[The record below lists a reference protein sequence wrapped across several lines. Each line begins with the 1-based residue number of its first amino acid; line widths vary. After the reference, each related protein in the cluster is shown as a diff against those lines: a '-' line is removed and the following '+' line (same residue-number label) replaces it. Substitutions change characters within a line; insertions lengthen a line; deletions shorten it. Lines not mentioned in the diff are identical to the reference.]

1 MLKAIDRYCVA
12 WRALRI
18 ASGRARL
25 GGRLACFLSGCVGR
39 ARAVFRV
46 SWLQLMVA
54 SGLSA
59 LALSSMAAAP
69 EFAAVQS
76 GKTLEF
82 PHDYGA
88 HPDFRTEWWYATGW
102 IETPD
107 GTPLGFQ
114 VTFFRSATEH
124 DRANPSKFAP
134 QQLIIAHAALSDPS
148 QGKLLHDQKS
158 AREGFGLAYART
170 GNTDVKLDDWSL
182 VRTDNGQYQAVVHG
196 QDFTFNFTLTPTQQ
210 PLVQG
215 QGGFSRKGPKPE
227 QASYYY
233 SEPHLHVAGTLTRQ
247 GKPVAIKGSAW
258 LDHEWSTSVL
268 DTHAS
273 GWDWVGI
280 NLNQGAALMAFRIR
294 STDGTQLWAQAALRD
309 AQGRV
314 RQFRPDEIAFT
325 PRRRWRSP
333 RTGATYPVALSIR
346 TGEFNWY
353 LEPLQDDQELDSRRS
368 TGAVYWEGAM
378 TVYRDDQGKQAVGR
392 GYLEMT
398 GYTEALKL

>member
-1 MLKAIDRYCVA
+1 MRIMPARAWLGSLLSRLMCRSARQSRTVYLGCWLKLI
-12 WRALRI
+12 L
-18 ASGRARL
+18 ASW
-25 GGRLACFLSGCVGR
+25 LSGI
-39 ARAVFRV
+39 A
-46 SWLQLMVA
+46 L
-54 SGLSA
+54 SGL
-59 LALSSMAAAP
+59 AAPP
-69 EFAAVQS
+69 EFAAVQP
-76 GKTLEF
+76 GKTLQF

-88 HPDFRTEWWYATGW
+88 HPEFRTEWWYATGW

-107 GTPLGFQ
+107 GKSLGFQ

-124 DRANPSKFAP
+124 DRANPSQFAP
-134 QQLIIAHAALSDPS
+134 EQLIIAHAALSDPT

-170 GNTDVKLDDWSL
+170 GNTDIKLDDWTL
-182 VRTDNGQYQAVVHG
+182 VRAEDGRYQAVVHG
-196 QDFTFNFTLTPTQQ
+196 QNFSFDFTLTPTQQ

-233 SEPHLHVAGTLTRQ
+233 SEPHLQVAGTLTRA

-268 DTHAS
+268 DTNAS

-294 STDGTQLWAQAALRD
+294 NTDGTQIWAQAALRD

-314 RQFRPDEIAFT
+314 RHFRADEIAFT

-346 TGEFNWY
+346 TGELNWY

-378 TVYRDDQGKQAVGR
+378 TVYRDDQGKQPVGR